1 MKANASE
8 EEFLKQAVR
17 DHVARPPL
25 GYHQLRWYGPGLL
38 WMLSSVGTGSILF
51 TPRVAAAYEYQLLW
65 LLVLVVF
72 FMWVMIREMARYS
85 IVTGQTMLEGMHT
98 LAGPRNWAVWLIF
111 LPQLLAA
118 AVGIA
123 GLSSVVGGAIASFA
137 PGGSAVYA
145 MIVVAACTSLTA
157 TGRYSLIEKLSR
169 TLAIVLLLMV
179 VIAAAVVFPGI
190 SRVGAGLSPGWPSD
204 ADLYVILPWVGTILA
219 GSMGIIW
226 FGYWTAT
233 RGYGGGLRSQESD
246 QETVESEEKST
257 SREQAPKTP
266 QQRLQRWISVGS
278 GAALLGC
285 LGGLIVLVAFMILG
299 AELLAAKENL
309 PQGTDVA
316 IDLTTM
322 FSGIWGAMGKW
333 MLLTIV
339 FIALVGSIVAN
350 QDGWG
355 RSFADMCLILSRR
368 ARQASQPGPMI
379 SIIRSLES
387 RFESEIL
394 SRIMLKRLFI
404 LSVTG
409 LVPLLIL
416 AFFRDPVQVM
426 SASGIIAAAHT
437 PFIVVTALIVNRT
450 RLPKQLRPNL
460 FYTASMSAAGI
471 FYAIFAVLYIVQLI
485 NGYSSGGPSG

>member
-1 MKANASE
+1 MKEYTDAPE
-8 EEFLKQAVR
+8 KELRDVKLR
-17 DHVARPPL
+17 DHVARPPVGL
-25 GYHQLRWYGPGLL
+25 HQLRWYGPGLL

-85 IVTGQTMLEGMHT
+85 IITGQTMLEGMRT

-111 LPQLLAA
+111 IPQLLAA

-123 GLSSVVGGAIASFA
+123 GLSAVVGGAIASFA
-137 PGGSAVYA
+137 PGSSTVYA
-145 MIVVAACTSLTA
+145 MSVVIACTSLTA

-169 TLAIVLLLMV
+169 SLAIVLLLMV
-179 VIAAAVVFPGI
+179 VVAATVVFPGVQPV
-190 SRVGAGLSPGWPSD
+190 SEGLVPGWPND

-233 RGYGGGLRSQESD
+233 RGYGGGLRGRETD
-246 QETVESEEKST
+246 EETVESEEAST
-257 SREQAPKTP
+257 SDEQAPTSP

-278 GAALLGC
+278 GAAVVGC
-285 LGGLIVLVAFMILG
+285 LGGLVVLVSFMILG
-299 AELLAAKENL
+299 AELLASKDSL

-322 FSGIWGAMGKW
+322 FSDIWGTWGKW
-333 MLLTIV
+333 MLLTVI

-355 RSFADMCLILSRR
+355 RSFADMSLILSRQR
-368 ARQASQPGPMI
+368 REASRPGWVI
-379 SIIRSLES
+379 RRVRSLE
-387 RFESEIL
+387 RRLDFEL
-394 SRIMLKRLFI
+394 LNRIMLKRLFI

-416 AFFRDPVQVM
+416 LFFKDPVQVM

-437 PFIVVTALIVNRT
+437 PFIVVTALVVNRT

-460 FYTASMSAAGI
+460 FYTASMSVAGI
-471 FYAIFAVLYIVQLI
+471 FYAIFAVLYVAQLV
-485 NGYSSGGPSG
+485 GATSSG